1 MLCLISLDF
10 YILPLASSTSCTVI
24 LSIPG
29 TPLFCLTFSI
39 VIFKFSLL
47 LPSRITFPSSRLSSL
62 SNYPNIA
69 YSDLHSINVSVL
81 QYFYLLRLHLI
92 SYGKPFSTEGTI
104 TDFKVYQNSSSIRPP
119 GVRHKPFFFHNVLIY
134 CLGFTFTFRTSVC
147 IATLSTIQPHQVSV
161 RTLKRIVTPLPSPM
175 TSLSTA
181 CGSLHLAVTTC
192 GWFISN

>member
-1 MLCLISLDF
+1 MPCLISLDF

-47 LPSRITFPSSRLSSL
+47 LPSRITFPSSRLSLL

-81 QYFYLLRLHLI
+81 HHFWLLWLHQTSCDKSFSIDGIITVFNSLLDFI
-92 SYGKPFSTEGTI
+92 VHKVSRGKAYI
-104 TDFKVYQNSSSIRPP
+104 
-119 GVRHKPFFFHNVLIY
+119 FFIFTGFWFTVL
-134 CLGFTFTFRTSVC
+134 VC
-147 IATLSTIQPHQVSV
+147 SATLSPIQPHQISF
-161 RTLKRIVTPLPSPM
+161 RNLEYFATPLPSPIA
-175 TSLSTA
+175 SLLMV
-181 CGSLHLAVTTC
+181 CGSLLLAVNTRGGT
-192 GWFISN
+192 FTS

>member
-47 LPSRITFPSSRLSSL
+47 LPSRITFPSSRLSLL

-81 QYFYLLRLHLI
+81 HHFWLLWLHLI
-92 SYGKPFSTEGTI
+92 SCDKSFSIDGII
-104 TDFKVYQNSSSIRPP
+104 TAFKVYWTSSSTRPP
-119 GVRHKPFFFHNVLIY
+119 EVRH
-134 CLGFTFTFRTSVC
+134 TSFLSSQVFDLLSWFYVYLLNLVC
-147 IATLSTIQPHQVSV
+147 SATLSTIQPHQISF
-161 RTLKRIVTPLPSPM
+161 RNLEDFATPLPPPIA
-175 TSLSTA
+175 SLLTA
-181 CGSLHLAVTTC
+181 CGSLLLAVNTR
-192 GWFISN
+192 GWTFTS

>member
-1 MLCLISLDF
+1 MPCLISLDF

-47 LPSRITFPSSRLSSL
+47 LPSRITFPSSRLPSL

-81 QYFYLLRLHLI
+81 HHFWLLWLHLI
-92 SYGKPFSTEGTI
+92 SCDKSFSIDGIITVFNSLLDFIVHKVSRGKAYI
-104 TDFKVYQNSSSIRPP
+104 
-119 GVRHKPFFFHNVLIY
+119 FFYLHRFLIY
-134 CLGFTFTFRTSVC
+134 CLGFTFTFWTWFVLQPCPPFSLIKFLFVTSK
-147 IATLSTIQPHQVSV
+147 IFPHHFL
-161 RTLKRIVTPLPSPM
+161 RP
-175 TSLSTA
+175 
-181 CGSLHLAVTTC
+181 
-192 GWFISN
+192 

>member
-69 YSDLHSINVSVL
+69 YSDLHSINISVL
-81 QYFYLLRLHLI
+81 HHFWLLWLHLI
-92 SYGKPFSTEGTI
+92 SCDKSFSIDGII
-104 TDFKVYQNSSSIRPP
+104 TVFKVYWTSSSTRSPE
-119 GVRHKPFFFHNVLIY
+119 VRHTSFFIFTGFWFTVL
-134 CLGFTFTFRTSVC
+134 VC
-147 IATLSTIQPHQVSV
+147 SATLSPIQPHQISF
-161 RTLKRIVTPLPSPM
+161 RNLEYFATPLPSPIA
-175 TSLSTA
+175 SLLMV
-181 CGSLHLAVTTC
+181 CGSLLLAVNTRGGT
-192 GWFISN
+192 FTS

>member
-24 LSIPG
+24 LSIPC

-69 YSDLHSINVSVL
+69 YSDLHFINVSVL
-81 QYFYLLRLHLI
+81 HHFWLLWLHQTSCDKSFSIDGIITVFNSLLDFIVHKVSRGKAYIFFYLHR
-92 SYGKPFSTEGTI
+92 F
-104 TDFKVYQNSSSIRPP
+104 
-119 GVRHKPFFFHNVLIY
+119 LIY
-134 CLGFTFTFRTSVC
+134 CLGLFC
-147 IATLSTIQPHQVSV
+147 NL
-161 RTLKRIVTPLPSPM
+161 
-175 TSLSTA
+175 
-181 CGSLHLAVTTC
+181 
-192 GWFISN
+192 ISHSASSNFFS